1 MTAQE
6 NMNLIRAWV
15 DAVNRN
21 DVEGELACWQ
31 PDGEMTIIATGAT
44 SKGHAALRRRRERSA
59 AMVSAQSLAG
69 RKHITNHF
77 ASEEWVCVEYHS
89 RATIT
94 GLIEMRGVTIIPE
107 GISRAIDTE
116 VCVIAHIRDGK
127 MDSAREYFDSA
138 TFARQLEVESASV
151 AAMYSTLLT
160 DAGS

>member
-31 PDGEMTIIATGAT
+31 PDGEMTIMATGTT
-44 SKGHAALRRRRERSA
+44 SKGHAALRQGGEWSA
-59 AMVSAQSLAG
+59 SMVSAQPLQG
-69 RKHITNHF
+69 RKQITNLF
-77 ASEEWVCVEYHS
+77 ASDEWVCVEYHS

-94 GLIEMRGVTIIPE
+94 GPIEMRGVTIIPE

-116 VCVIAHIRDGK
+116 ACVIAHIRDGK
-127 MDSAREYFDSA
+127 MDRAREYFDSA
-138 TFARQLEVESASV
+138 TFARQLEVNSAEVS
-151 AAMYSTLLT
+151 ALYSSLLT
-160 DAGS
+160 DANS